1 MIKKEQ
7 RKKIKQVLGY
17 HYTSEVLDILAEQNI
32 VSRSGKPYGKSMIR
46 NVLNGINQNDA
57 IENAIL
63 ALYVKKQEFL
73 AARERRRNERWGRNF
88 H

>member
-17 HYTSEVLDILAEQNI
+17 HYTSEVLELLAAQNI
-32 VSRSGKPYGKSMIR
+32 TSRSGKPYGKSMIR
-46 NVLNGINQNDA
+46 NVLNGINENEV

-63 ALYVKKQEFL
+63 ALYIKKQEFL
-73 AARERRRNERWGRNF
+73 EARERRRNEILGLNTA
-88 H
+88 